1 MATKKEDKVTEMAEK
16 KEVKETKAKKEVTKP
31 GMVEVNYIKPRG
43 EKSKH
48 IEVSINGKDYIV
60 PWNEPVK
67 IPVGVKE
74 IIDRSFAAM
83 DYAEAYEDG
92 IAIEND

>member
-1 MATKKEDKVTEMAEK
+1 MATKKEDKVTEVAEK
-16 KEVKETKAKKEVTKP
+16 KVKETKAKKETNKSE
-31 GMVEVNYIKPRG
+31 MVEVTYIKPRG

-48 IEVSINGKDYIV
+48 ISVSLNGKDYTV

-92 IAIEND
+92 IAIVDD